1 MKFIEITNTAKVF
14 PGEYILHVPSN
25 QVVLC
30 GAFSREANNI
40 RVLARGK
47 MFSDKID
54 NFKKI
59 NMSREERTES
69 KKTRRCSSCKK
80 V

>member
-1 MKFIEITNTAKVF
+1 MKFVDIADTAKVF

-30 GAFSREANNI
+30 GAFSRDTNNI
-40 RVLARGK
+40 RVMAQGK

-59 NMSREERTES
+59 NMSKQERTKS
-69 KKTRRCSSCKK
+69 RTTRRCGSCKK

>member
-1 MKFIEITNTAKVF
+1 MKFVEIADTAKVF

-30 GAFSREANNI
+30 GAFSRDTNNI
-40 RVLARGK
+40 RVMAHGK

-59 NMSREERTES
+59 NMSRKEKSTS
-69 KKTRRCSSCKK
+69 KKTRRCGSCKK